1 MNNEILTTK
10 NGAITQDDTLVD
22 IDKSVKHVVIPANIK
37 TVIPGISLDGIKC
50 LELYDSTILRD
61 LEGMPQ
67 KIVLNDERLFQFN
80 SVDIFGNVS
89 KNKIDVIRYLGRHGL
104 KYIEIANPNNLF
116 VTVNGSIYTKDMT
129 TLVKCPQGM
138 KGELIIPEG
147 VKFINEQACY
157 RCEISSVVFPDSLED
172 IGMRAFA
179 ECRKLE
185 NISFGKGI
193 KKIGGLE
200 DLKIFKNCASLK
212 SVEIPPQVKIIGNG
226 VFQYSG
232 LRNVVLHEG
241 LEEIYCGA
249 FMSTLITEVHFPS
262 SLRVVGAYNFPNI
275 DDIYFNHPIK
285 NLINAVCT
293 RSRISN
299 SIYDDKVRT
308 IALHIKD
315 SIAYI
320 PRGLNSSSVVEDILY
335 NHKSLHWSL
344 YKYSGYKYSQLD
356 AAMLTYL
363 NGARNA
369 ELIVYLRDHLNKI
382 VTRLILSGRTQHL
395 VAFIQTGFFT
405 IEELN
410 HLMEMLDK
418 ATEYAQDGI
427 PVIRAYIMQMIG
439 QSRKQ
444 ESEDFSID

>member
-344 YKYSGYKYSQLD
+344 YKYSGYKYSLFERPSQ
-356 AAMLTYL
+356 
-363 NGARNA
+363 
-369 ELIVYLRDHLNKI
+369 
-382 VTRLILSGRTQHL
+382 
-395 VAFIQTGFFT
+395 
-405 IEELN
+405 
-410 HLMEMLDK
+410 
-418 ATEYAQDGI
+418 
-427 PVIRAYIMQMIG
+427 
-439 QSRKQ
+439 
-444 ESEDFSID
+444 